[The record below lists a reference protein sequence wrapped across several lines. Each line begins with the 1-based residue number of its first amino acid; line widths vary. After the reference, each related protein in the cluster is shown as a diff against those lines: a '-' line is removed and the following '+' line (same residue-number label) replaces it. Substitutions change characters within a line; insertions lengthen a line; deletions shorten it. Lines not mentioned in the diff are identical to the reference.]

1 MANLRSIDMLVVD
14 DLFDMHGGYVL
25 NFSDRTFATFF
36 AEELKID
43 IDEPRYSAQG
53 SSKAKRLRYFL
64 QMVDKATA
72 ARTLTALW
80 EYRELMRERGQ
91 EEKVKN
97 AHGRFLQLIA
107 KLEGTGAKPTDIT
120 PKPAF
125 DRAKFA
131 ELLASLM
138 ELANLAPNQRGLWR
152 VQRTRCVQMA

>member
-1 MANLRSIDMLVVD
+1 
-14 DLFDMHGGYVL
+14 
-25 NFSDRTFATFF
+25 
-36 AEELKID
+36 
-43 IDEPRYSAQG
+43 
-53 SSKAKRLRYFL
+53 
-64 QMVDKATA
+64 MVDKATA